1 MISGLP
7 DDLIIKP
14 DLAAQLR
21 IDEIAA
27 SAPKPLIY
35 EYVHKWALARD
46 EMLSQSRDSEA
57 QALHLLVT
65 LGTFSLSDDPKQPFT
80 PMMSGDRVRE

>member
-7 DDLIIKP
+7 DDLVITP

-46 EMLSQSRDSEA
+46 EMLSQSRDPEA
-57 QALHLLVT
+57 QVLHLLVT
-65 LGTFSLSDDPKQPFT
+65 LGNIWPFRRSEAT
-80 PMMSGDRVRE
+80 LYAHDEWR